1 MPAKSRAQQRF
12 FGMVRAAQ
20 KGEMDSPSPEVA
32 QAASSMKK
40 SAVKD
45 FASTKHKKLPE
56 KKVEEEYFFE
66 EYDVMDLTEEEIIDL
81 IERKIPTS
89 RRAQIARAIA
99 DRVPRLAPG
108 LRMYAMKK
116 DIEKGKTRSWSK
128 ADRARETGERYI
140 TSAPKNEGLTFQ
152 EFLAIAEGIREM
164 SEAWYSGS
172 SGYRTTAS
180 GRRVRRDEPDEAE
193 QLRQSDEIA
202 RNPRVQA
209 ERRAGARARLK
220 AKGKVP
226 TKNGKPVFEEVIE
239 YLYVNGYADTIE
251 AAELIAENIR
261 SDWFLLNTQTQTT
274 WEEMIFEAIDW
285 DKSQIGL
292 TGQPVPKRKWS
303 AAKQHEFEKK
313 RREHLKKRLG
323 EPGDSPMIQALR
335 KKAKD
340 TGNYAE
346 SYDEI
351 IDEKYVKAM
360 DSTGRGADR
369 RAHTTDPSV
378 RPTRRKPTPEKY
390 KHSEAEFD
398 STLRSPSARKRKDE
412 RRQGVGGFK
421 FQKKKTH

>member
-56 KKVEEEYFFE
+56 KKMSEEFDYLFE
-66 EYDVMDLTEEEIIDL
+66 DLDVTTLTEEDIIDL

-99 DRVPRLAPG
+99 KRVPRLAPG

-140 TSAPKNEGLTFQ
+140 TSAPKNEGLSFQ
-152 EFLAIAEGIREM
+152 EFMTIAEAISEM

-180 GRRVRRDEPDEAE
+180 GRRVMRDEPDEAE

-251 AAELIAENIR
+251 AAELIAENIG
-261 SDWFLLNTQTQTT
+261 SE

-313 RREHLKKRLG
+313 RREHLKKKPG
-323 EPGDSPMIQALR
+323 VPGDSPMIQALR
-335 KKAKD
+335 KKAQD
-340 TGNYAE
+340 TGNYAN
-346 SYDEI
+346 
-351 IDEKYVKAM
+351 
-360 DSTGRGADR
+360 
-369 RAHTTDPSV
+369 
-378 RPTRRKPTPEKY
+378 
-390 KHSEAEFD
+390 
-398 STLRSPSARKRKDE
+398 
-412 RRQGVGGFK
+412 
-421 FQKKKTH
+421 

>member
-108 LRMYAMKK
+108 LRMYALKK
-116 DIEKGKTRSWSK
+116 DIEKAKKTRSWSK

-152 EFLAIAEGIREM
+152 EFLAI
-164 SEAWYSGS
+164 
-172 SGYRTTAS
+172 
-180 GRRVRRDEPDEAE
+180 V
-193 QLRQSDEIA
+193 
-202 RNPRVQA
+202 
-209 ERRAGARARLK
+209 
-220 AKGKVP
+220 
-226 TKNGKPVFEEVIE
+226 
-239 YLYVNGYADTIE
+239 
-251 AAELIAENIR
+251 
-261 SDWFLLNTQTQTT
+261 
-274 WEEMIFEAIDW
+274 EAIDW

-335 KKAKD
+335 KKAQD

-351 IDEKYVKAM
+351 LDEKYVKSM

-412 RRQGVGGFK
+412 RRQGVGGFREEYDEIDEAK
-421 FQKKKTH
+421 VDWVNRDKENVQHRIDVLRDRNRRLQKDNPELMIPSGKYQTDFRRKRHTDSRGKKKG